1 MLKKHEYLKTV
12 RRLYPPL
19 YSSLTLIGI
28 SNYKN
33 FKILINERFTFRE
46 FIKTNNIWYYPKK
59 ETEQGN
65 KIVFEEWSK
74 PEKLKQVKKTVPKME
89 KKLINATKSTFVKLC
104 EGYESYMPALVLV
117 WMADKPVEIRIKQ
130 LLSEKLPEEEAEHI
144 LNQLNIPLQDNF
156 YKKEEYDLIT
166 TKNLKEHVK
175 KYEWLHSRYGEKIP
189 YTVEEAK
196 EKLSKINKK
205 EFLKK
210 QKEEKT
216 KIKKAVNKAKK
227 ILGKKNNSI
236 VDFLQFIVYYRTQRT
251 DIMNKS
257 AYLFAPKLEKI
268 AKEKGLTYEQILYCT
283 KDEILNKIPTIQIIK
298 ERIKDHTMI
307 MEDGKIRC
315 LHGEESR
322 KIKEYFEE
330 KITNVKELKGEIAC
344 KGIVR
349 GKVKL
354 ILDRKDFNKVN
365 HGDIIV
371 TSMTTPEMVPIMKKA
386 SAFITN
392 EGGITCHAAIISREM
407 KKPCI
412 INTNNATEV
421 LKDNDLIE
429 VNANKGIIKII
440 K

>member
-216 KIKKAVNKAKK
+216 KIKK
-227 ILGKKNNSI
+227 
-236 VDFLQFIVYYRTQRT
+236 
-251 DIMNKS
+251 
-257 AYLFAPKLEKI
+257 
-268 AKEKGLTYEQILYCT
+268 
-283 KDEILNKIPTIQIIK
+283 
-298 ERIKDHTMI
+298 
-307 MEDGKIRC
+307 
-315 LHGEESR
+315 
-322 KIKEYFEE
+322 
-330 KITNVKELKGEIAC
+330 
-344 KGIVR
+344 
-349 GKVKL
+349 
-354 ILDRKDFNKVN
+354 
-365 HGDIIV
+365 
-371 TSMTTPEMVPIMKKA
+371 
-386 SAFITN
+386 
-392 EGGITCHAAIISREM
+392 
-407 KKPCI
+407 
-412 INTNNATEV
+412 
-421 LKDNDLIE
+421 
-429 VNANKGIIKII
+429 
-440 K
+440 